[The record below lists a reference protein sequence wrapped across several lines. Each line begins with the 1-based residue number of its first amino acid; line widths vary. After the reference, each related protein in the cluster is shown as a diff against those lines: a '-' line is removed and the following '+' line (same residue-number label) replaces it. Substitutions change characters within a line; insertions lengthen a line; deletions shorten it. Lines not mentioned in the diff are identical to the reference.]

1 MTVVDR
7 LNVAD
12 DDRNRAL
19 WEPVL
24 RSQRKT
30 KVCWRIDNQRWK
42 DALFEAL
49 R

>member
-12 DDRNRAL
+12 DERNKSVWADVLQRSRA
-19 WEPVL
+19 
-24 RSQRKT
+24 
-30 KVCWRIDNQRWK
+30 KVCWTIGNPRWK
-42 DALFEAL
+42 DALMAAL

>member
-12 DDRNRAL
+12 DERNRFTWTQAIQAG
-19 WEPVL
+19 
-24 RSQRKT
+24 RT
-30 KVCWRIDNQRWK
+30 KICWKLDNQRWK
-42 DALFEAL
+42 DALLRAL